1 MATCELAARLQAAV
15 IAAMKAKE
23 KDRLGVLR
31 QMQAAI
37 KQVEID
43 TRKELSDADVQKI
56 LVSYAKKVKDTLA
69 STAGTD
75 RDDLK
80 AAAEA
85 ELAIV
90 NEFLPAEISDAE
102 LETLVRQ
109 AIAAAAATS
118 PADMGKVM
126 KVAVPLVAGKADG
139 SRVSAMVK
147 RLLAAAK

>member
-23 KDRLGVLR
+23 KERLGVLR

-37 KQVEID
+37 KQIEID
-43 TRKELSDADVQKI
+43 ERRELADADVLKI
-56 LVSYAKKVKDTLA
+56 LSSYAKKVKDTLA
-69 STAGTD
+69 STVGTG

-80 AAAEA
+80 SAAEA

-90 NEFLPAEISDAE
+90 NEFLPAEIGDVE

-109 AIAAAAATS
+109 AIATSGAQSAAEF
-118 PADMGKVM
+118 GKVM
-126 KVAVPLVAGKADG
+126 KTAVPLTTGRADG

-147 RLLAAAK
+147 RLLSEAK

>member
-1 MATCELAARLQAAV
+1 MATSELAARLQAVV

-23 KDRLGVLR
+23 KERLGVLR

-37 KQVEID
+37 KQIEID
-43 TRKELSDADVQKI
+43 ERRELTDADVVKI
-56 LVSYAKKVKDTLA
+56 LSSYAKKVKDTLA
-69 STAGTD
+69 STVGTG

-90 NEFLPAEISDAE
+90 NEFLPAEINDAE

-109 AIAAAAATS
+109 AIATSGALS
-118 PADMGKVM
+118 PAEFGKVM
-126 KVAVPLVAGKADG
+126 KAAVPLTTGRADG

-147 RLLAAAK
+147 RLLSEAK